1 MTEYQKRVERTAV
14 EWNRLYGKRK
24 GVPVVFHHLSV
35 ERQRELRYFAGLHL
49 RHGGRAPGEREHA
62 MLRVSCDTCALS
74 PCRGSLCE
82 PYCFRR
88 YDLHDA
94 WRPKKGGAR

>member
-1 MTEYQKRVERTAV
+1 MTEHQRRVDRTQAAIV
-14 EWNRLYGKRK
+14 RAWNR
-24 GVPVVFHHLSV
+24 
-35 ERQRELRYFAGLHL
+35 AGRPYEWEWFPAWHL

-74 PCRGSLCE
+74 PCRGCECE